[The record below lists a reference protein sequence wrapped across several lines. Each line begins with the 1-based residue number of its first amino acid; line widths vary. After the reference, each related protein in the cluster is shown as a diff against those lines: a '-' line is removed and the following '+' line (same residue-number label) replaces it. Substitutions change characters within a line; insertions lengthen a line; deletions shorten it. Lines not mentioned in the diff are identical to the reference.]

1 MNLARLD
8 WDDLRLFL
16 AIARA
21 GTLTSA
27 APLLRLSQPTAGR
40 RLRALEEVCGCSL
53 FQRTANGF
61 RLTDEGEVMLRHVE
75 RMEEDAIA
83 LQRQFAGADGEL
95 QGQLRLSSSDWF
107 AHLIVAPAAASF
119 SLANPLV
126 TIEIVADF
134 RLLSL
139 ERREADIVF
148 RFLPFDSP
156 DIIQRR
162 FTHIRYSLF
171 GSSEYLER
179 RGRPDIANGGAGHFL
194 IPMDAQFDGL
204 ADVAWLRQRF
214 PEARFAVR
222 SNSRDVQARAC
233 QRGAGLAVL
242 PRMLGA
248 QFGLIPVESDDGPPG
263 RDIWLG
269 YHADLKRLRR
279 LRAFVDHLSAAVSD
293 PL

>member
-27 APLLRLSQPTAGR
+27 APTLRLSQPTAGR
-40 RLRALEEVCGCSL
+40 RLRALEAACGCSL
-53 FQRTANGF
+53 FQRTASGF
-61 RLTDEGEVMLRHVE
+61 RLTDEGEAMLRHVE
-75 RMEEDAIA
+75 RMEDEANA

-95 QGQLRLSSSDWF
+95 QGQLRVSCSDWF
-107 AHLIVAPAAASF
+107 ANLILAPATASF
-119 SLANPLV
+119 SLANPMV
-126 TIEIVADF
+126 TIEIIADY

-156 DIIQRR
+156 DIVQRR
-162 FTHIRYSLF
+162 FTQIRYGLF
-171 GSSEYLER
+171 GARSYLDR
-179 RGRPDIANGGAGHFL
+179 QGTPDVTKGGAGHFL
-194 IPMDAQFDGL
+194 IAMDSQFDGL
-204 ADVAWLRQRF
+204 ADVVWLRQRF
-214 PEARFAVR
+214 SEGRFAVR
-222 SNSRDVQARAC
+222 SNSREVQATAC
-233 QRGAGLAVL
+233 VNGAGLAVL
-242 PRMLGA
+242 PRTLGVRL
-248 QFGLIPVESDDGPPG
+248 GLIEVELNEAPPG
-263 RDIWLG
+263 REIWLG

-279 LRAFVDHLSAAVSD
+279 LRAFVDHLCNEIPN

>member
-1 MNLARLD
+1 MNLECLD

-27 APLLRLSQPTAGR
+27 APILRLSQPTAGR
-40 RLRALEEVCGCSL
+40 RLRALEEACGSSL
-53 FQRTANGF
+53 FQRTAGGF
-61 RLTDEGEVMLRHVE
+61 RLTDEGEVMMRHVE
-75 RMEEDAIA
+75 RMEDEAIA
-83 LQRQFAGADGEL
+83 LKRLFAGGDAEL
-95 QGQLRLSSSDWF
+95 RGQLRISCSDWF
-107 AHLIVAPAAASF
+107 SNLVLAPVAASF
-119 SLANPLV
+119 SLVNPMV
-126 TIEIVADF
+126 TVEIVADH

-148 RFLPFDSP
+148 RFLQFDAP

-162 FTHIRYSLF
+162 LTHIRYDLF
-171 GSSEYLER
+171 GSQEYLDRYGMPEL
-179 RGRPDIANGGAGHFL
+179 AKGGAGHFL
-194 IPMDAQFDGL
+194 ISMDSQFDGL
-204 ADVAWLRQRF
+204 ADMAWLRQHF

-222 SNSRDVQARAC
+222 SNSREVQGTAC
-233 QRGAGLAVL
+233 LKGAGLAVL
-242 PRMLGA
+242 PRTLGDRL
-248 QFGLIPVESDDGPPG
+248 GLSRLELEEVPPG

-279 LRAFVDHLSAAVSD
+279 LRAFIEHLSSEIPN